1 MSNERKVFLQDIGEV
16 NLRKRRGTQRLSLRI
31 DYQGKVRASIP
42 YSVSYREAIRYIE
55 LKKDWITTTRQRVMQ
70 QSRLSE
76 TLISGELPRT
86 RHHEFI
92 LTPTA
97 EEDVRCVFSQGLC
110 EIFVPRKMDIRS
122 DDIREFISYCYT
134 EALRKEARVFLVRR
148 VNELAAM
155 HSFTVR
161 NIRIKNLKSRWG
173 SCSSNNNINLNLHL
187 MSLPDHLIDYVILHE
202 LVHTR
207 IRNHSRDFW
216 MELDKYMT
224 GSKQLA
230 KEMRNYSPVI

>member
-16 NLRKRRGTQRLSLRI
+16 NLKKRRGTQRLSLRI
-31 DYQGKVRASIP
+31 DYHGRVKASIP

-55 LKKDWITTTRQRVMQ
+55 LKKDWISTTRQRIRK

-76 TLISGELPRT
+76 DLSNGVLPST

-92 LTPTA
+92 LTRSS
-97 EEDVRCVFSQGLC
+97 DKDLRCVFSQGLC
-110 EIFVPRKMDIRS
+110 EIFVPVNVDLHS
-122 DDIREFISYCYT
+122 DDIREFVSYCYT
-134 EALRKEARVFLVRR
+134 EALRKEAWVFLVRR
-148 VNELAAM
+148 VNELATK
-155 HSFTVR
+155 HNFTVR
-161 NIRIKNLKSRWG
+161 SIRIKNMRSRWG

-207 IRNHSRDFW
+207 IRNHSMEFW
-216 MELDKYMT
+216 NELDRYVS

-230 KEMRNYSPVI
+230 KEMRKYSPVI